1 MMKTNKESNKMKTQP
16 NNAETNAKSRYAAW
30 LQGVKGIRLGNPLKS
45 IGIKLFIIIFSTIL
59 VCVLVVGLFSYST
72 SKSIIQ
78 DKVTESSS
86 VAIAQSVGKLGLMFD
101 NYENLTMQMLVDKN
115 LQEQLRVLSRTK
127 DEYEKFQT
135 KKKLSDTLLAYL
147 MGNDTIAGGSIV
159 PLVEGESS
167 ISFGSTTFDDTAAQS
182 SEWIET
188 IKEQDGRAVWLP
200 TRLKGYNDVSKK
212 PVFAVA
218 RVLKNL
224 TTSES
229 NYVLVIEI
237 YLDQIEKQLA
247 DVQLG
252 DGSKVLI
259 VDGGNKIIYDKNHDN
274 LEQDSAIKIPGEAEM
289 GAFEA
294 LSGGEEI
301 LAIHHKFEA
310 VDWQMVGEIPVDE
323 LVKDAKKIRN
333 MTYLMAG
340 IAALLAILIGLLVIR
355 IVAIPLIKLRNL
367 MNEGERGNLSVR
379 STVTQ
384 KDEIGQLSQS
394 FNQMMAQIT
403 SLVTQANQSAQ
414 DVLATADELTNA
426 SKKTATSAKEIAVAT
441 EEIADGATNL
451 AVEAEKGSDLTNEIS
466 EQMKHVISANEHM
479 GVAASEVEK
488 ASQQGTSYMN
498 ILIEKTG
505 VTEEMTRSMVDKV
518 DRLKDS
524 TRSIRKILDVLDNM
538 TKQTNILS
546 LNATIEAARAGAAG
560 KGFMVVAD
568 EIRKL
573 ADQSRQ
579 SIDVVGRITD
589 EIQQEIDE
597 TVQVLSEAYPIF
609 KEQIQSVKEANQ
621 IFLTVQNQMGGFAT
635 RLDSVTES
643 IGNLNLSQR
652 VLSEAMESVSAV
664 AEEASAT
671 SQEVASL
678 SNEQTSISEGLVELS
693 NKLGA
698 VSADLRESLSR
709 FRT

>member
-1 MMKTNKESNKMKTQP
+1 MKKKNEFEKMKTQP
-16 NNAETNAKSRYAAW
+16 TKSANERPRYGAL
-30 LQGVKGIRLGNPLKS
+30 LQGMKGVKLGNPMKS
-45 IGIKLFIIIFSTIL
+45 IGIKLFLIIFSAIL
-59 VCVLVVGLFSYST
+59 ICVLVVGLFSYST

-78 DKVTESSS
+78 NKVTDSSS
-86 VAIAQSVGKLGLMFD
+86 VVIAQSVGKLDLMFD

-115 LQEQLRVLSRTK
+115 LQDQLRLMSRST
-127 DEYEKFQT
+127 DVYEKFQA

-147 MGNDTIAGGSIV
+147 MGNDTIAGGSIIPV
-159 PLVEGESS
+159 REGET
-167 ISFGSTTFDDTAAQS
+167 STTFGTSSIDGETAQK
-182 SEWIET
+182 SEWM
-188 IKEQDGRAVWLP
+188 KEIIAQDGRILWLP
-200 TRLKGYNDVSKK
+200 TKSKGYNEFSKK
-212 PVFAVA
+212 PTFAIG

-224 TTSES
+224 TTGDS
-229 NYVLVIEI
+229 NYVLVIEV
-237 YLDQIEKQLA
+237 YLDQISKQLA

-252 DGSKVLI
+252 DGSKVII
-259 VDGGNKIIYDKNHDN
+259 VDSNNKVMFDNNHEN
-274 LEQDSAIKIPGEAEM
+274 LEKDAVIKIPGAAEK
-289 GAFEA
+289 GSFEA
-294 LSGGEEI
+294 TSAGEEV
-301 LAIHHKFEA
+301 LTVHNKFKS
-310 VDWQMVGEIPVDE
+310 VNWHLVGEIPVDE
-323 LVKDAKKIRN
+323 LVKDAKKIRD

-340 IAALLAILIGLLVIR
+340 IAVVLAILIGLFVIR
-355 IVAIPLIKLRNL
+355 MVAIPLIKLRNL
-367 MNEGERGNLSVR
+367 MNEGERGNLYVR
-379 STVTQ
+379 STVKQ

-403 SLVTQANQSAQ
+403 SLVTHANQSAQ
-414 DVLATADELTNA
+414 DVLATAGELTGA

-441 EEIADGATNL
+441 EEIAEGATNL

-466 EQMKHVISANEHM
+466 VQMAHVISSNEHM
-479 GVAASEVEK
+479 GIAAAEVEK
-488 ASQQGTSYMN
+488 ASQQGTAYMN

-518 DRLKDS
+518 DRLKES

-546 LNATIEAARAGAAG
+546 LNATIEAARAGTAG

-579 SIDVVGRITD
+579 SIDVVARITD
-589 EIQQEIDE
+589 VIQQEIDE
-597 TVQVLSEAYPIF
+597 TVQVLSDAYPIF

-621 IFLTVQNQMGGFAT
+621 IFLTVQNQMSGFVT
-635 RLDSVTES
+635 KLDSVTDS

-678 SNEQTSISEGLVELS
+678 SNEQTNISEGLVELS
-693 NKLGA
+693 DKLGA
-698 VSADLRESLSR
+698 VSADLKESLSR